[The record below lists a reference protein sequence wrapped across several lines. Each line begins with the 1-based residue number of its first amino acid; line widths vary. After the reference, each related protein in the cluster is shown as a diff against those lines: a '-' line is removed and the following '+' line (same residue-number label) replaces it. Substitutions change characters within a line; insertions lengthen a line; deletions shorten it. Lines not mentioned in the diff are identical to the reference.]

1 MAHVRLTTNRGRH
14 DVRDVLTVIFSFSL
28 ESLNGFFFFNIITEW
43 VVDLSDCSTNLFRKT
58 LGKIVNLI
66 NYLVPVV
73 FETFG
78 AGDEDGPPRPN
89 DILLL
94 IGLRAEKLL
103 PRPAGHTGDEQEQL
117 HSNYR

>member
-1 MAHVRLTTNRGRH
+1 VPTAAVGTDVGRRQ
-14 DVRDVLTVIFSFSL
+14 VMLCRRPPAVGPSAGSRSV
-28 ESLNGFFFFNIITEW
+28 
-43 VVDLSDCSTNLFRKT
+43 FRKT

-78 AGDEDGPPRPN
+78 AGDEDGPPRPD

-103 PRPAGHTGDEQEQL
+103 PWPAGHTGDEQEQL